1 MEAPLYIAILA
12 GQSNMSGR
20 GGVHTSANGTRQWDG
35 VTPSEADA
43 QAGACHAHRRI
54 LLQVPSGMY
63 LPRWGALHNA
73 GSVLRWSATS
83 TWEDATEPLHY
94 DIDVG

>member
-35 VTPSEADA
+35 VVPPEADA
-43 QAGACHAHRRI
+43 QAGACYARRRL
-54 LLQVPSGMY
+54 LLQLTLGMY
-63 LPRWGALHNA
+63 LPRWVPCTVQALCCA
-73 GSVLRWSATS
+73 GVPPAHGRMLPSRCTM
-83 TWEDATEPLHY
+83 T
-94 DIDVG
+94 